1 MLQIYSR
8 ACSILSLLQVAV
20 WQPDNA
26 RSRKRANKIFN
37 KMSDSKTYVFG
48 QDGNQNGFGSD
59 FLTGALLGGGGFG
72 GFGGG
77 ANWLLP
83 WLLFAL
89 WGNNGWGGFGGFG
102 GNRGNGCCGGF
113 NGGIGFLSDQ
123 LNNDAGRELI
133 MQAIQGN
140 ATAISQL
147 ASTLNCNVGELR
159 TALNSI
165 STQLCNLGNQVG
177 MSTLQV
183 IQAINAGDSALQA
196 QLASCCCDLKG
207 AIADNKYSTE
217 RGFCATNQIVP
228 RGFSDIGYSFR
239 DQTCELEKSGNAN
252 TQAIIAKLDAIED
265 SRKDREL
272 AEKDRVIATL
282 TARSERQAELQPI
295 YTALQEI
302 QCNQPPV
309 KKICCPE
316 QYVPVNNGIN
326 ATYGLIPTGYCGCGY
341 GFPFGNFV
349 NGFNNAF

>member
-1 MLQIYSR
+1 
-8 ACSILSLLQVAV
+8 
-20 WQPDNA
+20 
-26 RSRKRANKIFN
+26 
-37 KMSDSKTYVFG
+37 MSDTKTYVFG
-48 QDGNQNGFGSD
+48 QDGNQNGFGND
-59 FLTGALLGGGGFG
+59 LLAGALLGGGGFG

-77 ANWLLP
+77 ANWILP

-102 GNRGNGCCGGF
+102 GNRGGNGCCGGF

-147 ASTLNCNVGELR
+147 ASTLNCSVGDLNN
-159 TALNSI
+159 ALNSI
-165 STQLCNLGNQVG
+165 STQICNLGNQVG
-177 MSTLQV
+177 MSTMQV
-183 IQAINAGDSALQA
+183 IQAINAGDTALQSK
-196 QLASCCCDLKG
+196 LADCCCQTQK
-207 AIADNKYSTE
+207 AIIESNYLTE
-217 RGFCATNQIVP
+217 RGFCNTNQILAK
-228 RGFSDIGYSFR
+228 GFSDLGYA
-239 DQTCELEKSGNAN
+239 DAQQTCELKQTANAN
-252 TQAIIAKLDAIED
+252 TAAIIAKLDAIED

-272 AEKDRVIATL
+272 AEKDRMIASL

-295 YTALQEI
+295 YNALNEI

-316 QYVPVNNGIN
+316 QYVPINNGIN

-341 GFPFGNFV
+341 GFPYGNFV

>member
-1 MLQIYSR
+1 
-8 ACSILSLLQVAV
+8 
-20 WQPDNA
+20 
-26 RSRKRANKIFN
+26 
-37 KMSDSKTYVFG
+37 MSDTKTYVFG
-48 QDGNQNGFGSD
+48 QDGNQNGFGND

-102 GNRGNGCCGGF
+102 GNRGNGACGGF

-140 ATAISQL
+140 TNAINQL
-147 ASTLNCNVGELR
+147 SSTLNCSIGDLR
-159 TALNSI
+159 NALNSI
-165 STQLCNLGNQVG
+165 STQLCNVGNQIG
-177 MSTLQV
+177 MSTMQI
-183 IQAINAGDSALQA
+183 IQAVNSGDNAILSKLCD
-196 QLASCCCDLKG
+196 CCCDLKS
-207 AIADNKYSTE
+207 AILESNYLTE
-217 RGFCATNQIVP
+217 RGFCNTNQILA

-239 DQTCELEKSGNAN
+239 DQTCELEKASNAN

-272 AEKDRVIATL
+272 AEKDRAIATL

-295 YTALQEI
+295 YNALQEI
-302 QCNQPPV
+302 QCNQPAV
-309 KKICCPE
+309 KKISCPE
-316 QYVPVNNGIN
+316 QYVPINNGIN